1 MDRDIYSGR
10 AKLHGEENERTLRA
24 ACNYASS
31 LVCLK
36 RFEEAKALLRKTM
49 PVARRVL
56 GENHDLTLTMRWI
69 YARALYYDEGATL
82 DDLRNAVTILEDT
95 EQTARRILG
104 GTHPMTTGIEDDLRL
119 SLAQLSARETP
130 PTTKSQN

>member
-1 MDRDIYSGR
+1 MARKMR
-10 AKLHGEENERTLRA
+10 ETLRA
-24 ACNYASS
+24 ANNCAVS
-31 LVCLK
+31 LNGLQ
-36 RFEEAKALLRKTM
+36 RFDEAKSLLRKTI
-49 PVARRVL
+49 PVARRVV

-95 EQTARRILG
+95 EQTARRVLG

-130 PTTKSQN
+130 PTSKSQN